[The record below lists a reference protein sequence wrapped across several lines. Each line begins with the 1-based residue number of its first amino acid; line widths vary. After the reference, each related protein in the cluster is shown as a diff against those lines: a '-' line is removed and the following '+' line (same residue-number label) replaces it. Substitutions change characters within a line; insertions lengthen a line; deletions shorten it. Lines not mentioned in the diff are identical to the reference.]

1 MILIVAIP
9 LAVIIFGYEN
19 ATLPLTLHTRRMTMI
34 TSQACSLTAT
44 GKSTGLAFVLILSAL
59 MAFTSLSTDIYLPAM
74 PMMANDLQG
83 DAELTIT
90 GFLVGFCIAQLIWG
104 PISDRYGRR
113 LPLFIGIT
121 LFIIGSVG
129 CALSTSIGQIVFWR
143 VFQALGACTGP
154 MLARAMIRDLFSRTR
169 AAQMLS
175 TLMIVMAIAPIGG
188 PLLGGQMIKITS
200 WHAIFWLLAI
210 VGAFILITLFWLP
223 ETLPAEKRQKTSVAG
238 VFRNYYALL
247 KHPQFLRFT
256 LCLTFYYVA
265 AYAFITGSPF
275 VYITWFGIEP
285 QHYGWLFALNIVGLM
300 AVSLVNRRLVHR
312 YPLDWL
318 LKFAVGIATLA
329 ALLLA
334 AATGLK
340 FGGISLIVGTIFVFF
355 SMNGIIAAT
364 STACALD
371 ALPNVAGSASALMG
385 SLQYGSGII
394 SSLLLALLS
403 DGTPWTMG
411 WVIALFTVASA
422 VMALTATLTTP
433 EKS

>member
-1 MILIVAIP
+1 ML
-9 LAVIIFGYEN
+9 N
-19 ATLPLTLHTRRMTMI
+19 
-34 TSQACSLTAT
+34 SQASS
-44 GKSTGLAFVLILSAL
+44 GKTTGLLFVVILSAL

-74 PMMANDLQG
+74 PIMAKELQG

-90 GFLVGFCIAQLIWG
+90 GFLIGFCIAQLIWG
-104 PISDRYGRR
+104 PISDHLGRR
-113 LPLFIGIT
+113 LPLVIGMF

-129 CALSTSIGQIVFWR
+129 CALSTNIGQIVFWR

-175 TLMIVMAIAPIGG
+175 TLMIIMAIAPIAG
-188 PLLGGQMIKITS
+188 PLLGGQMIKNTS
-200 WHAIFWLLAI
+200 WHAIFWLLAVI
-210 VGAFILITLFWLP
+210 GVLMLISLRWLP
-223 ETLPAEKRQKTSVAG
+223 ETLSEEKRVKASLSSA
-238 VFRNYYALL
+238 FHNYYRLL
-247 KHPQFLRFT
+247 TNTKFMRFT

-275 VYITWFGIEP
+275 VYITYFGVDP

-300 AVSLVNRRLVHR
+300 AVSMVNRRMVHR
-312 YPLDWL
+312 YPLESL
-318 LKFAVGIATLA
+318 LKFAISVATLA
-329 ALLLA
+329 AVVLA
-334 AATGLK
+334 VATGLSI
-340 FGGISLIVGTIFVFF
+340 GGISLIVGTVFIFF

-364 STACALD
+364 STAAALD
-371 ALPNVAGSASALMG
+371 AVPDVAGSASALMG

-411 WVIALFTVASA
+411 WIIAVFTVASA
-422 VMALTATLTTP
+422 LIALTTGMT
-433 EKS
+433 KR